1 MLVHNKLK
9 YKYCFYKGFD
19 VFFLGE
25 GVYSV
30 RIISK
35 M

>member
-19 VFFLGE
+19 VFLGE